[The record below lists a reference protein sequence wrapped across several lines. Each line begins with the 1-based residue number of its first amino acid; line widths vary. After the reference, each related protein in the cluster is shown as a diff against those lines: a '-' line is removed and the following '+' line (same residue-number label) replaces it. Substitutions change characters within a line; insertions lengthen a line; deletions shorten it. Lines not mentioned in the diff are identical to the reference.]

1 MFSEKFK
8 EFLKSDNLMYKFE
21 AKEGTK
27 QFAQKL
33 EASEN
38 INIIYLYNIDNVLK
52 RVEMM
57 PSFLVDK
64 EGNLL
69 SVNNIY
75 ACEDFQKDGSFSNMY
90 EESKKIN
97 ESFREFEREIER
109 AVEEKLKEMESD
121 FLKDYDKNEYR
132 EKALNSIVSG
142 NKPYYNIYFSYDNH
156 ELFFLDNFYFNR
168 KDFFEK
174 TVEKVVE
181 KEKEEYKKCFLTKH
195 ELAEI
200 ERENLEDDNKKF
212 KNELVKILDSD
223 KHKTLKIYYTYPN
236 NDKGFLEFKKD
247 DNSYRIAQYKR
258 DILSNDKLLNVPVFS
273 IDSIKWSRSTLLE
286 KKNFNITV
294 KNSDILNTFAELDE
308 VEHFPAE
315 YYKDKG
321 FIKKIVEKNDSN
333 LSLADESLMKDKK
346 FCEDIVE
353 VLNDARVGLKYF
365 DKEITSERTF
375 FEKVFEKIN
384 ENRRRYMLDYI
395 PKEVLEDYDF
405 VKFLKSKNISITD
418 IADHVSESFIFTKQF
433 EEILNGEKL
442 TSINLNYLPKYRID
456 FLTKFISEKFI
467 CKYFDNI
474 DFSKESADKIA
485 EYIDK
490 GANLNIFENKI
501 SGISLF
507 DYFKDDE
514 YMTYELSKTI
524 SSSYGITPFLRSLGI
539 NTDTNNDSILPF
551 CSYNTLFMNMLNKDN
566 LTNFVENEIASIDS
580 FEVDEDSSIVFKTDF
595 CKIILEKEYY
605 STSFGRLEFNSN
617 DTRNRKYNVDR
628 DTREKAYGYLKNYV
642 KELTGVTVNDFK
654 DMREALVDF
663 KEKQKEKEEIDR

>member
-38 INIIYLYNIDNVLK
+38 INIIYLYNIDNILK

-64 EGNLL
+64 KGNLL

-75 ACEDFQKDGSFSNMY
+75 ACEDFQKDGSLSNMY

-97 ESFREFEREIER
+97 ESFREFEREIEK
-109 AVEEKLKEMESD
+109 AVEKKLKEMESD

-132 EKALNSIVSG
+132 EKALDCIVSR

-156 ELFFLDNFYFNR
+156 ELFFLDNFYFNK

-181 KEKEEYKKCFLTKH
+181 KEKAAYRNCFLTKH
-195 ELAEI
+195 ELEEI
-200 ERENLEDDNKKF
+200 EKENLEDDNKKF
-212 KNELVKILDSD
+212 KNELIKILDSD

-247 DNSYRIAQYKR
+247 ESSYRITQYKR
-258 DILSNDKLLNVPVFS
+258 DILSNNKLLNVPVFA
-273 IDSIKWSRSTLLE
+273 IDTIKWSRSTLLE
-286 KKNFNITV
+286 KKNFNVSV
-294 KNSDILNTFAELDE
+294 KNSDILNTFMELDE
-308 VEHFPAE
+308 VEHFPSE

-321 FIKKIVEKNDSN
+321 FIKKIVEKTDNN

-346 FCEDIVE
+346 FCEDILE
-353 VLNDARVGLKYF
+353 VLNDPRVGLKYF
-365 DKEITSERTF
+365 DKSITSDRSF
-375 FEKVFEKIN
+375 FEKVFEKVN
-384 ENRRRYMLDYI
+384 ENRRRYILDYI

-405 VKFLKSKNISITD
+405 IKFLKSKDVSMTD
-418 IADHVSESFIFTKQF
+418 IANYISESFLFTKQF
-433 EEILNGEKL
+433 EQILGDEKL
-442 TSINLNYLPKYRID
+442 NSINVEYLPKYNID

-467 CKYFDNI
+467 CKNFRHI
-474 DFSKESADKIA
+474 DFAKETPDKIA
-485 EYIDK
+485 EFIDK
-490 GANLNIFENKI
+490 GASVNIFENKI
-501 SGISLF
+501 SGVSLL
-507 DYFKDDE
+507 DYFKDNE

-524 SSSYGITPFLRSLGI
+524 NSNYDLTPFLRSIGI
-539 NTDTNNDSILPF
+539 NAETDNDSILPF
-551 CSYNTLFMNMLNKDN
+551 CSYNPIFMNMLNKSN
-566 LTNFVENEIASIDS
+566 LMNFVENEIASIDS
-580 FEVDEDSSIVFKTDF
+580 FDLEEEATITFKTDF
-595 CKIILEKEYY
+595 CKITLEKEYY
-605 STSFGRLEFNSN
+605 STAFGRLEFNTN
-617 DTRNRKYNVDR
+617 DERSRKYIADR
-628 DTREKAYGYLKNYV
+628 DTREKAYEYIKNFV
-642 KELTGVTVNDFK
+642 KELTGTSVTDFK
-654 DMREALVDF
+654 EMREALVEF